1 MDQPHI
7 FRDFH
12 ILKCKFKLWYHPR
25 CAHIVGLLGTR
36 QKKNP
41 NEQNS
46 KFSSQRKP
54 FWEGN
59 RDSAHKG
66 ERQLQPKMFTI
77 LGEKSPSSRFLTKYL
92 QINPGGTWQKLE
104 EKVII
109 SVRLRMGYPKVFLQ
123 VIYLFLMETH
133 SDRNWEMQKY
143 LLCRVGE
150 ICHFFV
156 VEISALWKHANEFR
170 KGRNWLDVGHATQ
183 WT

>member
-1 MDQPHI
+1 MPTLSASWG
-7 FRDFH
+7 RDKRK
-12 ILKCKFKLWYHPR
+12 IPTSRIQSSLLKESLSERAIETVLTKENGSCS
-25 CAHIVGLLGTR
+25 
-36 QKKNP
+36 QKCSQFLAKNP
-41 NEQNS
+41 LL
-46 KFSSQRKP
+46 P
-54 FWEGN
+54 
-59 RDSAHKG
+59 A
-66 ERQLQPKMFTI
+66 P
-77 LGEKSPSSRFLTKYL
+77 PSSRFLTKYL

-123 VIYLFLMETH
+123 VIYLFLIETH